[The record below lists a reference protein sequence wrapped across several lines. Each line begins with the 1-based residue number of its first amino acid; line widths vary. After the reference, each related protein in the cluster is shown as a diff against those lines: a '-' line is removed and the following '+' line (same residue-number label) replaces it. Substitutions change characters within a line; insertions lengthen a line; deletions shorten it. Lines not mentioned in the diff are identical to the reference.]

1 MLSHLRAVT
10 RASHDRLDAA
20 FGALDLGATED
31 CVRFLAAHAI
41 ALKALDAPFRRFVE
55 EELAMPCPD
64 FPAMLTAD
72 LAARGLA
79 MDSLPAARPDT
90 AVYAPCGAAGVAYVI
105 AGSRLGNAV
114 IRAEGY
120 HGRETGLSSRYMED
134 DTGHAVW
141 KALNTWAR
149 ARSFGPSE
157 ERAVEAAALA
167 TFAHF
172 ETAFAVGSNME
183 TPRAD
188 G

>member
-1 MLSHLRAVT
+1 MLSQLRAVT

-20 FGALDLGATED
+20 FGALDLGAADD
-31 CVRFLAAHAI
+31 CARFLAAHAV
-41 ALKALDAPFRRFVE
+41 AVKGLDAPFRRFVE
-55 EELAMPCPD
+55 EELDMPCPD
-64 FPAMLTAD
+64 FPAMLAAD
-72 LAARGLA
+72 LAERGLSMSA
-79 MDSLPAARPDT
+79 LPAPEPD
-90 AVYAPCGAAGVAYVI
+90 ACVHAPCGGAGVAYVI

-120 HGRETGLSSRYMED
+120 HGRETGLPSRYMED

>member
-1 MLSHLRAVT
+1 MLSHLRTVT

-20 FGALDLGATED
+20 FGALDLSAADD
-31 CVRFLAAHAI
+31 CARFLSAHAI
-41 ALKALDAPFRRFVE
+41 ALKGLSTPFRRFVE
-55 EELAMPCPD
+55 EELDVPCPD
-64 FPAMLTAD
+64 FPAMLAAD
-72 LAARGLA
+72 LTERGLA
-79 MDSLPAARPDT
+79 MEALLSPEPDPA
-90 AVYAPCGAAGVAYVI
+90 VHAPCGGAGVAYVI

-120 HGRETGLSSRYMED
+120 HGRDTGLPSRYMED

-141 KALNTWAR
+141 KALSTWAR
-149 ARSFGPSE
+149 ARSFGQSE
-157 ERAVEAAALA
+157 ARAIEAAALA